1 MDIVLSL
8 LLSYR
13 TVLKGFRCFKILGKK
28 KKRALSSSSK
38 SMQTRMFLN
47 ISEFQPTGEKEARDL
62 VLKAAF

>member
-1 MDIVLSL
+1 MFQNSWEE
-8 LLSYR
+8 
-13 TVLKGFRCFKILGKK
+13 KK
-28 KKRALSSSSK
+28 KALSSSSK